1 MLGIP
6 ESQQDRLDLVLSAQ
20 GESQYVRGNNEKII
34 LQGDL

>member
-6 ESQQDRLDLVLSAQ
+6 ESQQDRLALVLSAQ
-20 GESQYVRGNNEKII
+20 GDSQYFRGNNEKII